1 MKPIEIASVIFSV
14 LSLISGAAMWLLFRK
29 YPSVDFS
36 NASGTEKWL
45 KVYLNRGSAPLYD
58 SVIYCEGIRDDVQV
72 EVAMQHNDSFSDNCY
87 SYVNNI
93 ITPEGGTHL
102 TGFKNAI
109 TKTFNSYAR
118 DNKLLKDSDPA
129 LTICYLLHKS

>member
-45 KVYLNRGSAPLYD
+45 KVITGVVFLLSILLD
-58 SVIYCEGIRDDVQV
+58 FV
-72 EVAMQHNDSFSDNCY
+72 FS
-87 SYVNNI
+87 
-93 ITPEGGTHL
+93 L
-102 TGFKNAI
+102 F
-109 TKTFNSYAR
+109 
-118 DNKLLKDSDPA
+118 L
-129 LTICYLLHKS
+129 